1 MTFFTTWFVVFSV
14 GLIAVI
20 SPGPD
25 FVLTMRNSLVYS
37 RRAGIYTAVGI
48 VVGHIVH
55 VTYCL
60 IGVGAIIARS
70 ILLFNVLKWMGAAYL
85 IYVGIKCLQAR
96 KHRSEISDLQ
106 QDEDISPWRAFRI
119 GFLGDL
125 LNPKTT
131 LFFLALFTQL
141 IHPGTSLLVQAA
153 YGATVVGIAF
163 VWYPLVAILISQR
176 IIRKAFESI
185 SHWLERA
192 TGVVLIALGLR
203 LALSRAHD

>member
-1 MTFFTTWFVVFSV
+1 MSFFTTWFVVFSV
-14 GLIAVI
+14 GLVAVM

-25 FVLTMRNSLVYS
+25 FVLTMRNSLIYS
-37 RRAGIYTAVGI
+37 RRTGIYTAIGI
-48 VVGHIVH
+48 VVGHVVH

-60 IGVGAIIARS
+60 IGVGAIIAQS
-70 ILLFNVLKWMGAAYL
+70 ILLFNALKWMGAAYL
-85 IYVGIKCLQAR
+85 IYIGAKCLQAK
-96 KHRSEISDLQ
+96 KHRELSDLQ
-106 QDEDISPWRAFRI
+106 QDEDINPLMAFRI

-141 IHPGTSLLVQAA
+141 IHPGTSLAVQAA
-153 YGATVVGIAF
+153 YGATIVGIAF

-176 IIRKAFESI
+176 MIRSAFQSV

-203 LALSRAHD
+203 LALSKSHS